1 MVLGLATSH
10 HEENYRYV
18 FFHPHTVWSSLA
30 RTNSDGFLAPCFI
43 KRREERT
50 RKKEKFY
57 IYLDVTHTHTFTHTL
72 SHWRFYTYAFLHTR
86 TFTYTHT
93 RTFTHK
99 GILHTHTRWHFYT
112 NAILHTDR
120 FYKHTHLLRSILSNY
135 WCGMHRTCK
144 NTSVKP
150 DRSGWMTQRES

>member
-1 MVLGLATSH
+1 MALGLATSH
-10 HEENYRYV
+10 HEENCRYV

-57 IYLDVTHTHTFTHTL
+57 IYLDVTHTHTL

-99 GILHTHTRWHFYT
+99 GILHTHTLTLLHQCNFTHRPFLQTHTLAQKYLIELLMWNASYVQKHFSY
-112 NAILHTDR
+112 
-120 FYKHTHLLRSILSNY
+120 
-135 WCGMHRTCK
+135 
-144 NTSVKP
+144 KP